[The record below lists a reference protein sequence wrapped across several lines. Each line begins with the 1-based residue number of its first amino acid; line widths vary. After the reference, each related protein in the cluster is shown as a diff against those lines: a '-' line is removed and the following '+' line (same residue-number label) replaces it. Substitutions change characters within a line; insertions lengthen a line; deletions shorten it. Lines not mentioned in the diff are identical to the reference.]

1 MRILITQQCNG
12 IDSGMTYSSL
22 GHRMDQGSSS
32 IYSSSLF
39 AHIDASGQS
48 VASIKPSDDQ
58 LLIGYHADGLP
69 FMIVVDGFYGT
80 DRQLVFS
87 FINDHVLRLIPDYV
101 IQLTVKDDARIVS
114 QLLIKDIYKLRAEH
128 AVHAEFTLS
137 IAVVY
142 QQQRGLFCAGFG
154 IGDTGIVI
162 KRSNDAIEQLVPH
175 TEVDG
180 FKDAFDSY
188 CFSQID
194 SVLARNE
201 VFVTQVAAGDELVG
215 YTYLPPELEYQ
226 QNRNNTF
233 DVKPNTSKTRVNYLC
248 LNAGFVEQSLPLF
261 NQLSSHCNLLHQS
274 LINKAQQAKKD
285 VKFGDDFTI
294 GAVSVPSTTVQQQL
308 KCNVLIHTLSTA
320 LSSFIAKQEE
330 PSGLFSFFRTNWKAR
345 ASQYEQIILDN
356 LEDSLFVLT
365 VFKNVLLSSHD
376 KLLQEYLVADIGC
389 PSLEHLKEN
398 IDYLLRYELKS
409 ATDTSVHQP

>member
-1 MRILITQQCNG
+1 MLMRILITQQCNG
-12 IDSGMTYSSL
+12 IDGGMTYSSI
-22 GHRMDQGSSS
+22 GHRIDQGSSS

-39 AHIDASGQS
+39 AHINASGQS
-48 VASIKPSDDQ
+48 VANIKPSDDQ

-101 IQLTVKDDARIVS
+101 TQLTIKDDARIVS

-137 IAVVY
+137 IAAVY

-162 KRSNDAIEQLVPH
+162 KRSNGSIEQLVAH

-188 CFSQID
+188 CSSQID

-226 QNRNNTF
+226 QDRNNTF
-233 DVKPNTSKTRVNYLC
+233 DVKANTSKTRVNYLC
-248 LNAGFVEQSLPLF
+248 LNAGFVEQSMPLF

-274 LINKAQQAKKD
+274 LIEKAQQAKKD
-285 VKFGDDFTI
+285 AKFGDDFTL
-294 GAVSVPSTTVQQQL
+294 GAVSVPSMTVQ
-308 KCNVLIHTLSTA
+308 CNVLIHTLSTA
-320 LSSFIAKQEE
+320 LSSFIAKQQE

-356 LEDSLFVLT
+356 LKDSLFVLT
-365 VFKNVLLSSHD
+365 VFKDVLLSSHD
-376 KLLQEYLVADIGC
+376 KLLQEYLVADIGY
-389 PSLEHLKEN
+389 PSLEHLKET
-398 IDYLLRYELKS
+398 IDYFLGYELKP